1 MKIKIIFLI
10 FLVIIQR
17 GFSEEIKIDES
28 EIFGNSEVVID
39 KKESTKS
46 VDEELK
52 LKKISFSGDISY
64 EGSSRM
70 RASWIKPEDFSGY
83 ESKTT
88 ANIYLDVRVVDG
100 IKVFGDLEGSYYPKG
115 KISYKTLDYEENGL
129 DKSITY
135 KEELNSELLIKEF
148 FFDANY
154 KKKVHFRFGKQN
166 LKWGK
171 SYFWNP
177 TDTINIERRSFLD
190 MDRVR
195 EGVYGVKAH
204 IPFGAEKNIYFFI
217 NNEEAED
224 LTDNGI
230 SAKYEFMVKNSEMS
244 LSLWSRKNRKPVV
257 GYDLSFRAFDMDL
270 RLEAAASY
278 GSDLKKIDEKR
289 IKEESQSG
297 KDITDSL
304 YTKQQDKIFPKITAG
319 TTRYFDYGEFKDRI
333 SVTGELY
340 YNSEGYSKNII
351 KEFLN
356 DDNRIE
362 YAAKFYQP
370 NNYGRFYA
378 VFFTEFTKFMNDSRK
393 SIHLNVI
400 SNLSDKSGICT
411 AGFKYNPIDDFTIET
426 NGNIYLG
433 EEYSEYMIGGT
444 RLSADVQLSL
454 KF

>member
-1 MKIKIIFLI
+1 MKKKITYLLFLFI
-10 FLVIIQR
+10 VTAI
-17 GFSEEIKIDES
+17 FSEEITVDEN
-28 EIFGNSEVVID
+28 EIFGNSEVIVD
-39 KKESTKS
+39 KKESSKS
-46 VDEELK
+46 VDEELN

-64 EGSSRM
+64 EGSSRA
-70 RASWIKPEDFSGY
+70 RAAWIRPSEFSGY

-88 ANIYLDVRVVDG
+88 ANLYLDVRVTDG

-115 KISYKTLDYEENGL
+115 KVSYKTLDYEENGV

-148 FFDANY
+148 FFDTNY
-154 KKKVHFRFGKQN
+154 KRKAYFRFGKQN

-177 TDTINIERRSFLD
+177 IDTINIERRSFLD

-195 EGVYGVKAH
+195 EGVYGVKTH
-204 IPFGAEKNIYFFI
+204 IPFGVEKNIYFFV
-217 NNEEAED
+217 NNEGAED

-244 LSLWSRKNRKPVV
+244 FSLWSRKNRKPVA
-257 GYDLSFRAFDMDL
+257 GYDLSFNAFNTDF
-270 RLEAAASY
+270 RLETAASY
-278 GSDLKKIDEKR
+278 GSDLKKLDENR
-289 IKEESQSG
+289 AAEESQSG
-297 KDITDSL
+297 KEISETL
-304 YTKQQDKIFPKITAG
+304 YKKQQDKIFPKVTAG
-319 TTRYFDYGEFKDRI
+319 FTKYFDYGEFKDRI
-333 SVTGELY
+333 SFTGEFY

-351 KEFLN
+351 KLFKN

-362 YAAKFYQP
+362 YVAKYYEP

-378 VFFTEFTKFMNDSRK
+378 AFFTEFSKFMNDSRK

-400 SNLSDKSGICT
+400 SNISDRSGICT
-411 AGFKYNPIDDFTIET
+411 AGFKYNPIDDFTIEAD
-426 NGNIYLG
+426 GNLYAG
-433 EEYSEYMIGGT
+433 QEYSEYMISGN
-444 RLSADVQLSL
+444 RASADLKLSL